1 MTLRDL
7 LQDKPFV
14 ILDLETTGTNFASD
28 RIVQFA
34 AKKISPN
41 RPDEWMNLLINPD
54 QPIPPDASAVHGIT
68 DDDVADKP
76 IFSTV
81 ASDIFQFIGDSHL
94 GGFNV
99 KKFDIPLLM
108 EEFKR
113 CDQYF
118 SLDGR
123 EVVDVMEIFFHFE
136 KRDLKAAVKFYLNED
151 FDKAHDAASDVDA
164 TARVF
169 AAQLSRYDELPKT
182 LVEVARYVNP
192 NNVTSDGKILWN
204 DNGEACLG
212 FGNYSNTSLRRLA
225 TADRGYL
232 EWMLSANFSLE
243 VKTVIR
249 NAIDGTFPQ
258 RT

>member
-7 LQDKPFV
+7 LQDKPLV
-14 ILDLETTGTNFASD
+14 IFDLETTGTNFATD

-34 AKKISPN
+34 AKKISLDHPE
-41 RPDEWMNLLINPD
+41 EWLNLLINPD

-68 DDDVADKP
+68 DADVADKP
-76 IFSTV
+76 IFSMV
-81 ASDIFQFIGDSHL
+81 ASDILQLIGGAHL

-113 CDQYF
+113 CDKNF
-118 SLDGR
+118 SLADR

-151 FDKAHDAASDVDA
+151 FEKAHDAASDVDA

-169 AAQLSRYDELPKT
+169 AAQLNRYGELPKT
-182 LVEVARYVNP
+182 LAEVARYVNT

-204 DNGEACLG
+204 DNGEACLS
-212 FGNYSNTSLRRLA
+212 FGKNSNASLRHLA
-225 TADRGYL
+225 VEDRGYL
-232 EWMLSANFSLE
+232 QWMLSANFSLE
-243 VKTVIR
+243 VKTIVQ
-249 NAIDGTFPQ
+249 NALDGAFPT
-258 RT
+258 RD